1 MAAAIVD
8 VKFRFK
14 VIRHLMSNSVSRM
27 PIFWGGVGVI
37 FLLGRYLLTFR
48 GALLNYTQTGYCVK
62 V

>member
-14 VIRHLMSNSVSRM
+14 VIRHLMSNSVSKM
-27 PIFWGGVGVI
+27 PSFVGFWVI
-37 FLLGRYLLTFR
+37 FLWGRDFLTFR
-48 GALLNYTQTGYCVK
+48 GALLNYTHTGYYVK